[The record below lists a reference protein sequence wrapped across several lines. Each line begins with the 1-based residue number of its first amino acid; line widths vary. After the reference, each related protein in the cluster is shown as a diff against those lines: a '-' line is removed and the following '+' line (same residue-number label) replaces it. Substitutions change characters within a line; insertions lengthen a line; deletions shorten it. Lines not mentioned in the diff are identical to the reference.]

1 MTYDTL
7 FAEVDAHHADHLEK
21 LILQHRDAYYNG
33 IPTITDAEFDA
44 LVDELRGL
52 RPDSEAVTDIGAPV
66 PVSEWKKAQHGFVMG
81 SLDKVNFPQEL
92 HEWAAAYNTLP
103 PTRSIPPLFVTEKL
117 DGISIHLRYEDGNL
131 VQAITRGDG
140 TTGEDI
146 TQNVRRM
153 KGVMQT
159 LLDFTGSIRGE
170 IVLLKS
176 DHKTHFPDY
185 ANPRNAASGISKRYD
200 GKGCEHLTVI
210 VYEVVDGHFETEED
224 QFRWLHGVG
233 FQTPQWGVPS
243 TPQGVVDVWNYYQN
257 GTRYSLDYDIDGL
270 VVRVLYLDR
279 QRSFGDKD
287 GRPRAAV
294 AFKFPSVAQETTL
307 KSILWQVGGTGRLTP
322 VAVFEPVSLMGA
334 TVTNAS
340 LYNLRYIR
348 ELGVTEGSRI
358 KVVRA
363 NDVIPRV
370 TEVVTQTPNAITVPT
385 NCPVCGHDVQ
395 PDGEY
400 LVCQNE
406 ATCPAQAVGRIKRYI
421 AALDIKEWGD
431 VLIEKLVTEGHVRT
445 PADLYRLTPETL
457 AGLERSSPLIANKL
471 IVSLRSCTELPL
483 PTLLGS
489 LSIPGCAV
497 STIQTVCDA
506 GYDNWDK
513 VKTITLPQL
522 LAISG
527 LGPVKANALRGWL
540 ADVGESL
547 VGDLL
552 SVGVTLKGKVEGR
565 LTGQSFCFTGSM
577 QNKRADL
584 EALVEANGGV
594 VKSSVGKGLTYLV
607 ISDPNSTSSKAV
619 AARKVGTRCI
629 GEEEFLAL
637 AKG

>member
-1 MTYDTL
+1 MAYDTVFL
-7 FAEVDAHHADHLEK
+7 EVDAHRADHLER

-33 IPTITDAEFDA
+33 TPSLTDAEFDA

-52 RPDSEAVTDIGAPV
+52 RPNSNAVTAIGAPV
-66 PVSEWKKAQHGFVMG
+66 PVSEWKKAQHGFTMG
-81 SLDKVNFPQEL
+81 SLEKVNTPLEL
-92 HEWAAAYNTLP
+92 HEWARTYNTLP
-103 PTRSIPPLFVTEKL
+103 PTRGILPLFVTEKL
-117 DGISIHLRYEDGNL
+117 DGISIHVRYEKGHL

-153 KGVMQT
+153 KGVVPSI
-159 LLDFTGSIRGE
+159 LDFTGSLRGE
-170 IVLLKS
+170 IVLLRS
-176 DHKTHFPDY
+176 DHKAHFPDY

-200 GKGCEHLTVI
+200 GKGCQHLTVMF
-210 VYEVVDGHFETEED
+210 YEVVDGGFSTEEE
-224 QFRWLHGVG
+224 QFLWLREMGC
-233 FQTPQWGVPS
+233 QTPQWGVPS
-243 TPQGVVDVWNYYQN
+243 THEGAVDVWLHYQN
-257 GTRYSLDYDIDGL
+257 GTRDSLDYDIDGL
-270 VVRVLYLDR
+270 VVRLFDIER
-279 QRSFGDKD
+279 QKFFGDKD

-307 KSILWQVGGTGRLTP
+307 RGIEWQVGGTGRLTP
-322 VAVFEPVSLMGA
+322 VAVFEPVQLMGA

-340 LYNLRYIR
+340 LYNIRYIR
-348 ELGVTEGSRI
+348 ELGVTVGSRI

-370 TEVVTQTPNAITVPT
+370 TEVVAPTSNPITTPTS
-385 NCPVCGHDVQ
+385 CPACGHDVHAE
-395 PDGEY
+395 GEY

-406 ATCPAQAVGRIKRYI
+406 ATCPAQTVGRIKRYI

-431 VLIEKLVTEGHVRT
+431 ILIERLVADGHVRT

-457 AGLERSSPLIANKL
+457 AGMERSSPLVAAKL
-471 IVSLRSCTELPL
+471 IASLRAITELPL
-483 PTLLGS
+483 PTLLGA

-506 GYDNWDK
+506 GFDTWDK
-513 VKTITLPQL
+513 VKVVTLPQL

-527 LGPVKANALRGWL
+527 LGPVKAKALRSWL
-540 ADVGESL
+540 GDVGETL

-552 SVGVTLKGKVEGR
+552 GAGVTIRAKVEGR

-577 QNKRADL
+577 QTKRADL
-584 EALVEANGGV
+584 EALVEANGGI
-594 VKSSVGKGLTYLV
+594 VKASVGKGLTYLV
-607 ISDPNSTSSKAV
+607 IADPNSTSSKAV
-619 AARKVGTRCI
+619 AARKAGTRCI
-629 GEEEFLAL
+629 GEAEFLAL